1 MTIHVLTNFH
11 KKGCWILKTESHLS
25 NNANKLMVFLIMVL
39 KSRNYLE
46 KNKTKDGKFDARCV
60 LKSINKYLGLRKK

>member
-1 MTIHVLTNFH
+1 MTIHVLTNFY

-39 KSRNYLE
+39 KSLNYLE
-46 KNKTKDGKFDARCV
+46 KKKKTKDGQFDARCYNE
-60 LKSINKYLGLRKK
+60 S

>member
-11 KKGCWILKTESHLS
+11 KKGCWILKAESHLS

-46 KNKTKDGKFDARCV
+46 KNKTKDGQFDARCYNE
-60 LKSINKYLGLRKK
+60 S

>member
-46 KNKTKDGKFDARCV
+46 KK
-60 LKSINKYLGLRKK
+60 

>member
-25 NNANKLMVFLIMVL
+25 NNANKLMVL

-46 KNKTKDGKFDARCV
+46 KNKTKDGQFDARCYNE
-60 LKSINKYLGLRKK
+60 S

>member
-46 KNKTKDGKFDARCV
+46 KIKLKMGSSTQGVTMSHSV
-60 LKSINKYLGLRKK
+60 LR

>member
-11 KKGCWILKTESHLS
+11 KKGCWILKTDSLLS

-46 KNKTKDGKFDARCV
+46 KNKTKDGQFDARCYNE
-60 LKSINKYLGLRKK
+60 S